1 MLEAFGPGALLAD
14 TKSVHVPGEKRI
26 GKASP
31 AAEFEAH
38 RRRNLR
44 ILLFRSTR
52 IINARVTEELQRR
65 GYADVRPG
73 HGTLLANLDFDGNS
87 VTEIADRAQISTQA
101 AGKLALELERLGYIT
116 READRRDKR
125 ALTLRFTAA
134 GRRLVRATVEVVDEI
149 EAEVSRGVGG
159 RRFEAALAVLRGIV
173 YGRERET

>member
-1 MLEAFGPGALLAD
+1 MPGVKGIGNAD
-14 TKSVHVPGEKRI
+14 Q
-26 GKASP
+26 
-31 AAEFEAH
+31 AADLEAH

-44 ILLFRSTR
+44 ILLFRATR

-65 GYADVRPG
+65 GYADVRAG
-73 HGTLLANLDFDGNS
+73 HGTLLANLDFAGNS

-101 AGKLALELERLGYIT
+101 AGKLALELEELGYIT

-149 EAEVSRGVGG
+149 EAEVARGIGAG
-159 RRFEAALAVLRGIV
+159 RFEAALAGLHEIV
-173 YGRERET
+173 YGKERET